1 MREARWRDVRGLHV
15 GGKYWRRGWTDR
27 WFRDGNR
34 RVALRDALGPEM
46 MSAAVLTRDA
56 LDGRVSSLTRR
67 LDANIV
73 LLELSSGGED
83 TKRVHDLAGLV
94 NDHVNYLA
102 WLRRQDDDALEIAVA
117 ERLVLHDLMALSR
130 LVRWLLGVGGQPRD
144 V

>member
-1 MREARWRDVRGLHV
+1 MRESRWRDVRGLHV

-34 RVALRDALGPEM
+34 RAELREALGLR
-46 MSAAVLTRDA
+46 AVRARDVIDA
-56 LDGRVSSLTRR
+56 RASSLTRR

-94 NDHVNYLA
+94 NDHVNYLS
-102 WLRRQDDDALEIAVA
+102 WLRRQDDDALEIAIA

-130 LVRWLLGVGGQPRD
+130 LVRWLLGLGGQPKD
-144 V
+144 A